1 MTFVQFFR
9 LLLTIVL
16 LAFLPLQAWAG
27 IGAPV
32 AGNAAVWEAG
42 AHVAPAPTVEDVA
55 LASASDA
62 AGLADLGNSGPPADS
77 HYPADTSEPSPP
89 GADFAEQLL
98 PPPPL
103 RVAVHDMRGAL
114 PRYAGMTLPD
124 PDLPRLPRPPRG

>member
-1 MTFVQFFR
+1 M
-9 LLLTIVL
+9 LTIVL

-27 IGAPV
+27 IGASV
-32 AGNAAVWEAG
+32 AGATPVCEAAT
-42 AHVAPAPTVEDVA
+42 HVSAVPTLEELAVA
-55 LASASDA
+55 SHAD
-62 AGLADLGNSGPPADS
+62 LADHGMPAES
-77 HYPADTSEPSPP
+77 NQPADTTEPSPP

-103 RVAVHDMRGAL
+103 RVAAHDVRGVL